1 MLDFERLIRYIYERS
16 FHRKRGDL
24 QLTDPEFEHHVDI
37 NLIKV
42 YTTAMCYLKN
52 KQDAED
58 VTQNVFLKLYTHS
71 DNFIDDD
78 HIRAW
83 LLRCTINECKD
94 LLRSH
99 WYKFSEPL
107 EAADDKVYNEQSN
120 ENDRLLRIMQ
130 KLNKNNR
137 IVLYLYYYEEYSCS
151 EISKIIGIS
160 EDAVS
165 ARLIRGRKQL
175 KKLIEN
181 KRGLNYNE

>member
-1 MLDFERLIRYIYERS
+1 M
-16 FHRKRGDL
+16 
-24 QLTDPEFEHHVDI
+24 TDPEFEHHVDT
-37 NLIKV
+37 NLTRV

-107 EAADDKVYNEQSN
+107 EAADDKLYNEQSN
-120 ENDRLLRIMQ
+120 ENDRLIRIMQ

-151 EISKIIGIS
+151 EISEIIGNYRNKRRCCIGK
-160 EDAVS
+160 AHTRQKTV
-165 ARLIRGRKQL
+165 
-175 KKLIEN
+175 KKLIDN
-181 KRGLNYNE
+181 KGGLNYNE